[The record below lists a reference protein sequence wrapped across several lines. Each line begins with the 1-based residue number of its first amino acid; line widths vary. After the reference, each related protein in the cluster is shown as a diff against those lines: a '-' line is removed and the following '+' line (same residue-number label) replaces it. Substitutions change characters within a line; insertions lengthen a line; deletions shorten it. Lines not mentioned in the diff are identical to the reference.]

1 MTIEYGR
8 KIKNGL
14 FLGIACAVAL
24 HAVMILFGG
33 VFIKSSRKKHSAPQ
47 QVELFSQDQD
57 MVVEEKPKEQPPKEQ
72 PIEENEKIPE
82 EAPELQAASLSD
94 IEAELSG
101 QAAIGGDFAA
111 ALSFSSSGRIAGKVS
126 AGDSDQNLDKAFS
139 LSEIDQK
146 PRVIFQAAPTYPS
159 GMQKIEGVVSVLFVV
174 DQTGKVSSPRI
185 EKATHR
191 EFEKPAIDAV
201 KQWKF
206 EPAIKAGQR
215 VSCRMRIPIRFQPK

>member
-14 FLGIACAVAL
+14 FIGIACAVAL

-33 VFIKSSRKKHSAPQ
+33 VFIKSSHKKYSAPQ
-47 QVELFSQDQD
+47 QVELFSQEQD
-57 MVVEEKPKEQPPKEQ
+57 MVVEEKPKEQPV
-72 PIEENEKIPE
+72 EENEKSSE
-82 EAPELQAASLSD
+82 ETPELQAASLSD

-101 QAAIGGDFAA
+101 QAAVGGDFAA
-111 ALSFSSSGRIAGKVS
+111 ALSFSSSGRIVGKVGT
-126 AGDSDQNLDKAFS
+126 GDSDQNLDKAFS

-146 PRVIFQAAPTYPS
+146 PRVVFQAAPTYPS

-174 DQTGKVSSPRI
+174 DQTGKVSNPRI

>member
-14 FLGIACAVAL
+14 FIGIACAVAL
-24 HAVMILFGG
+24 HAVIILFGG
-33 VFIKSSRKKHSAPQ
+33 AFIKSSGNKHSAPQ

-57 MVVEEKPKEQPPKEQ
+57 MVVEEKPKEQPV
-72 PIEENEKIPE
+72 EEPEKNPDE
-82 EAPELQAASLSD
+82 KPELEAASLSD

-101 QAAIGGDFAA
+101 QAAVGGDFAA
-111 ALSFSSSGRIAGKVS
+111 ALSFSSGRIGGRGS
-126 AGDSDQNLDKAFS
+126 AGDADQTLDKAFS

-146 PRVIFQAAPTYPS
+146 PRAIIQTAPVYPS
-159 GMQKIEGVVSVLFVV
+159 GMQKTEGVVSVLFVV
-174 DQTGKVSSPRI
+174 DQTGKVSNPRV
-185 EKATHR
+185 EKSSNK

-206 EPAIKAGQR
+206 EPAVKAGQR
-215 VSCRMRIPIRFQPK
+215 VSCRMRVPIRFQPK